1 MTTASKSCRSFV
13 SQALQRIPRSGIRD
27 FFDIVANR
35 KDVISLG
42 IGEPDFVTPWHIRE
56 SAIRAIEKGAT
67 RYTANLGMPELRQQ
81 IARYVADAFHA
92 QYDGMTEVLVS
103 VGVSE
108 AMDLAIRA
116 VVEPG
121 DEVLYHEPC
130 FVAYAP
136 LIRMAHAVPVP
147 VETRAADGFRLRIE
161 ALDLAVRAVLQP
173 GDEVLYHEPCFVAYA
188 PLIRLAGGV
197 PVPVVTRAADDFR
210 LRIAALEAAVTP
222 RTRVLLLNFPTNPTG
237 AALRRTDVEALAA
250 FAIKHDLLVITDEVY
265 SELTYD
271 VERVSIAAV
280 PGMKERTV
288 FLHGFS
294 KAWAMTGFRLGFAC
308 APVDLIEAMMKIH
321 QYCMMSAPTV
331 SQMAGIE
338 ALRHGAEDIVEM
350 RESYRQRRNYICAAL
365 NEMGLSCHVPEGA
378 FYVFPSIQSTGLT
391 SMDFAMRLINEESVA
406 CVPGTAFGACGEGY
420 LRCCYA
426 TNIDLIKEAM
436 SRMARFV
443 KKARG

>member
-1 MTTASKSCRSFV
+1 MTTASKSPRSFV
-13 SQALQRIPRSGIRD
+13 SQTLQNIPRSGIRD

-56 SAIRAIEKGAT
+56 TAIQAIEKGAT
-67 RYTANLGMPELRQQ
+67 HYTANLGMPELRRQ
-81 IARYVADAFHA
+81 IAQYVADAFHA
-92 QYDGMTEVLVS
+92 KYDGLTEILVS

-108 AMDLAIRA
+108 ALDLAIRA

-147 VETRAADGFRLRIE
+147 VETRAADGFRLRVE
-161 ALDLAVRAVLQP
+161 AL
-173 GDEVLYHEPCFVAYA
+173 E
-188 PLIRLAGGV
+188 
-197 PVPVVTRAADDFR
+197 TK
-210 LRIAALEAAVTP
+210 VTP
-222 RTRVLLLNFPTNPTG
+222 RSRVLLMNFPTNPTG
-237 AALRRTDVEALAA
+237 AALRRPDVEAIAT

-271 VERVSIAAV
+271 GERVSIAAM
-280 PGMKERTV
+280 PGMKARTV

-308 APVDLIEAMMKIH
+308 APAELIEAMMKIH

-338 ALRHGAEDIVEM
+338 ALRHGADDIVEM

-378 FYVFPSIQSTGLT
+378 FYVFPSIQSTGLS
-391 SMDFAMRLINEESVA
+391 SMDFAMRLIGEESVA
-406 CVPGTAFGACGEGY
+406 CVPGAAFGACGEGY

-426 TNIDLIKEAM
+426 TDIELIKKAM
-436 SRMARFV
+436 ARMARFV
-443 KKARG
+443 KKVRG